1 MRVNIKIRKIR
12 KQQKIRQEDIAK
24 TIGVAVDTYRRWEQG
39 KYQPRVS
46 DLKNIAAALNIS
58 VSELLEENE
67 RGALAD
73 AGAN

>member
-46 DLKNIAAALNIS
+46 DLKNIAAALNVSI
-58 VSELLEENE
+58 SELLDENT

-73 AGAN
+73 AGAD